1 MKSSLIRPALAL
13 ALAASL
19 AACGGS
25 DKAEFTVAGSV
36 TRLVYEGLVLS
47 NGGVQ
52 LKVAPPT
59 TTGAAV
65 RFAFPD
71 KLEYGDTYAVT
82 VTTQPAHQ
90 TCVPSA
96 MQGGLYANNADTA
109 GRLASI
115 DIAIDCEINEYTV
128 GGTIT
133 GLTGAGLVLAN
144 GSTGGTYTAS
154 TPTTPPVTTPIAYEL
169 PPVKFGTTYGV
180 TVTRQPAG
188 QVCTVANPTGTM
200 GDAKVQNANV
210 TCVAA

>member
-36 TRLVYEGLVLS
+36 TRLVYDGLVLT
-47 NGGVQ
+47 NAGVQ

-82 VTTQPAHQ
+82 VTTQPLHQ
-90 TCVPSA
+90 TCEPSA
-96 MQGGLYANNADTA
+96 PADGLYANNADTA
-109 GRLASI
+109 GRLVSI
-115 DIAIDCEINEYTV
+115 DIAIDCKINEYTV

-144 GSTGGTYTAS
+144 GSTGGTYTAE
-154 TPTTPPVTTPIAYEL
+154 TPATPPSTTPIAYEL
-169 PPVKFGTTYGV
+169 PTVKFNTTYGV
-180 TVTRQPAG
+180 TVSKQPAG

-200 GDAKVQNANV
+200 GDAKVQNVNV

>member
-13 ALAASL
+13 AMAASL

-36 TRLVYEGLVLS
+36 TGVVYDGLTLS
-47 NGGVQ
+47 NAGVP
-52 LKVAPPT
+52 LKVAPPAT
-59 TTGAAV
+59 AGAPV

-82 VTTQPAHQ
+82 VIGNPAHQ
-90 TCVPSA
+90 SCEPSVPD
-96 MQGGLYANNADTA
+96 GGIYTNNADTA
-109 GRLASI
+109 GRLVTI
-115 DIAIDCEINEYTV
+115 DIAISCSINTYAI

-144 GSTGGTYTAS
+144 GSTGGTYTADA
-154 TPTTPPVTTPIAYEL
+154 PATPPSTTPISYAL
-169 PPVKFGTTYGV
+169 PVVAFGTTYGV
-180 TVTRQPAG
+180 TVSKQPAG
-188 QVCTVANPTGTM
+188 QVCTVVNPTGTM
-200 GDAKVQNANV
+200 GDERVTNINV

>member
-36 TRLVYEGLVLS
+36 TGVVYDGLVLS
-47 NGGVQ
+47 NAGVP

-59 TTGAAV
+59 TAGAAV

-82 VTTQPAHQ
+82 VIANPLHQ
-90 TCVPSA
+90 TCEPSVPD
-96 MQGGLYANNADTA
+96 GGIYANNADTA
-109 GRLASI
+109 GRLVSI
-115 DIAIDCEINEYTV
+115 DIAINCRINEYTV

-144 GSTGGTYTAS
+144 GSTGGTYTAE
-154 TPTTPPVTTPIAYEL
+154 TPKNPPATTPIAYEL

-180 TVTRQPAG
+180 TVSKQPAG

-200 GDAKVQNANV
+200 GDAKVQSANV